1 MPTYVLL
8 TKLSPEATREPR
20 SYRELVDRVRERLRK
35 DCPEVKWL
43 ANYWLLGPYDY
54 LDIYTAPDE
63 EVATKVSAIIR
74 TFGQS
79 TPETWTAVR
88 FDRFMELVD
97 ELGAAGRTRGRR
109 AAVKPTGGGTRRG
122 ARARSR

>member
-8 TKLSPEATREPR
+8 TKLAPDATRDPK

-54 LDIYTAPDE
+54 LDIYDAPNE

-79 TPETWTAVR
+79 TPETWTAVP
-88 FDRFMELVD
+88 FDRFLELVD
-97 ELGAAGRTRGRR
+97 ELGVAGRRRGRR
-109 AAVKPTGGGTRRG
+109 AAPRPTGAETRR
-122 ARARSR
+122 RARGRSR